1 MKSLK
6 IITLLGAV
14 TLLAACGGTSESQ
27 EATTTTSTVRTT
39 NTTAAKP
46 EKIDPA
52 TWETTI
58 QALRYLQSQVTCDD
72 TGSIKQGITCTAGTT
87 TYVVGVDD
95 TGVTPSAMAHAAGE
109 VENSATIYGDSWFIS
124 CAGPTAVTACMSAG
138 VDLTGY
144 EQAGF

>member
-1 MKSLK
+1 MKYLK
-6 IITLLGAV
+6 IITLLGSV
-14 TLLAACGGTSESQ
+14 SLLAACGGTSESQ
-27 EATTTTSTVRTT
+27 EAATTTSTARTT
-39 NTTAAKP
+39 TSAAKP
-46 EKIDPA
+46 EKVDPA

-72 TGSIKQGITCTAGTT
+72 TGSIQQGLTCTAGTT
-87 TYVVGVDD
+87 TFVVGVDD

-109 VENSATIYGDSWFIS
+109 VDNTATIYGDSWFIS
-124 CAGPTAVTACMSAG
+124 CAGPTAATACISAG

>member
-6 IITLLGAV
+6 IITMLGAV
-14 TLLAACGGTSESQ
+14 SLLAACGGTSESQ
-27 EATTTTSTVRTT
+27 EATTTTSTARTT
-39 NTTAAKP
+39 TSAAKP
-46 EKIDPA
+46 EKVDPA

-72 TGSIKQGITCTAGTT
+72 TGIIDQGLTCKDGTT
-87 TYVVGVDD
+87 IYVVGVDD

-109 VENSATIYGDSWFIS
+109 VDNSATIYGDSWFIS